1 MGITRELDEIPRVGV
16 IFRNLKKERQEKNMS
31 KEKGDS
37 DGK

>member
-1 MGITRELDEIPRVGV
+1 MGITQELDEKPRVGLV
-16 IFRNLKKERQEKNMS
+16 FRSLKKERQEKNMS